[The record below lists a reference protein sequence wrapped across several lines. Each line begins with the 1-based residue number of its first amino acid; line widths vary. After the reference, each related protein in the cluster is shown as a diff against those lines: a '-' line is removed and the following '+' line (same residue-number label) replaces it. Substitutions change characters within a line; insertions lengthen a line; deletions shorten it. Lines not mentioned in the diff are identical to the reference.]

1 VSSPHIFP
9 MGRVVMTRNFKDKAE
24 EAVGPAE
31 TADRIAQMIR
41 RHGTGDWG
49 ELSAEDVTAN
59 AEALKDGD
67 RLMSSYTDVFDF
79 KVWVITEADRSVTTI
94 LLPSDY

>member
-1 VSSPHIFP
+1 
-9 MGRVVMTRNFKDKAE
+9 MGRVVMTRNFKEKAE

-31 TADRIAQMIR
+31 AAYRIAQMIR

-59 AEALKDGD
+59 AEALKDGE

>member
-1 VSSPHIFP
+1 
-9 MGRVVMTRNFKDKAE
+9 MGQVVMTRNFKDQAE

-49 ELSAEDVTAN
+49 DLSADDVAAN
-59 AEALKDGD
+59 SEALKDGD
-67 RLMSSYTDVFDF
+67 RLLSSYSDVFDF

>member
-1 VSSPHIFP
+1 

-24 EAVGPAE
+24 EAVGPAG

-59 AEALKDGD
+59 AEALKDGE